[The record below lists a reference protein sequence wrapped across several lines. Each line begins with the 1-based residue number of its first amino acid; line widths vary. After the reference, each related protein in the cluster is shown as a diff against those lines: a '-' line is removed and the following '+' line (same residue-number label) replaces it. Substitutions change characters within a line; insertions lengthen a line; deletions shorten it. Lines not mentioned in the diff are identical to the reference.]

1 MCVLAGCWKSKPS
14 PPPMRPVGDK
24 PLVVAESPPAE
35 PKGLYGLDEALADA
49 FSGPW
54 TFVGTGVWFGMFRVN
69 ACVYRNERVVIVNKY
84 CTLKEK
90 PAAGVVIMH
99 PTRGRVFIYA
109 EGDKPISATRRPD
122 WFTFKAE
129 SNVPTDHALRVDAPF
144 AELRVWDEKR
154 YYQNAPGCFGG
165 VELKKPQDGCYK
177 LDAATQ
183 DWNAKNRAFLKD
195 PPDAWY
201 RIVAEMRERAKREA
215 RPYVDPPSTRPPQP
229 SGPTSKGKSGAH

>member
-1 MCVLAGCWKSKPS
+1 MRRLLFVCVLAGCWKSKP
-14 PPPMRPVGDK
+14 PPPPLRPVEPDK
-24 PLVVAESPPAE
+24 PPLVTTANPPPAE

-49 FSGPW
+49 FSSPW
-54 TFVGTGVWFGMFRVN
+54 TFVGTGEWFGMFRVN

-109 EGDKPISATRRPD
+109 EGDKPISTTRRD
-122 WFTFKAE
+122 AWFTFKAE
-129 SNVPTDHALRVDAPF
+129 SNQPTDPPLKIDASY

-154 YYQNAPGCFGG
+154 YYLNAPGCFGG

-183 DWNAKNRAFLKD
+183 DWGAKNAAFLRE
-195 PPDAWY
+195 PPEAWY
-201 RIVAEMRERAKREA
+201 RIVREMRDRTKTEA
-215 RPYVDPPSTRPPQP
+215 RPYKDP
-229 SGPTSKGKSGAH
+229 